1 MSPHRI
7 SNLICLKPQTPN
19 PTPQTLDPCLS
30 SKLIRYISVTYVF
43 LLTPERMRVVML
55 HNSVL
60 SVPAKISSNIRLSSA
75 ITPWIGSTF
84 SSTLRVFCVELRAAL
99 RSEDRPPVAH
109 DSNDSAGDDDGL
121 AASLSCLHR
130 GIHAHSN

>member
-1 MSPHRI
+1 M
-7 SNLICLKPQTPN
+7 CLR
-19 PTPQTLDPCLS
+19 
-30 SKLIRYISVTYVF
+30 KLIHNVSVTYVL
-43 LLTPERMRVVML
+43 LLTPERMRAVML

-99 RSEDRPPVAH
+99 RSEDEPPVAH

-121 AASLSCLHR
+121 AASFSAGAELAKAADKMPDKVDL
-130 GIHAHSN
+130 GDPAA